1 MHDVANNHKHTMS
14 QHIYDIGSNYR
25 LGQRVI
31 VLEDNVE
38 GYISAQWEDEN
49 GDVAMTVTGDDHAD
63 YEPLYEHEIRTANQ
77 PKHTQ

>member
-1 MHDVANNHKHTMS
+1 MN
-14 QHIYDIGSNYR
+14 YEIGSNYS

-31 VLEDNVE
+31 VIADDVE

-63 YEPLYEHEIRTANQ
+63 YEPLYEHEIRTNA
-77 PKHTQ
+77 